1 MVIRSHHLG
10 SFGGQPSL
18 RAMAA
23 RHILVR
29 VGMIRFLAIAVISA
43 LLVSGCKVNDDE
55 PADTTEAVLEFDGL
69 CQDCFDASVRI
80 RSRNSIGSASAVR
93 YLKTVDS
100 TVSTVDSPL
109 DATHVEFE
117 TNRHVAGDQGDRHVI
132 DVWYEGDLVSS
143 VHCQTDDSWFE
154 SGISKD
160 IATIV
165 VSLESLGGAIPV
177 VPAAPYGKADLKT
190 GEKIFTVGCSD
201 GRVPRARCGSILK
214 VSNGLI
220 FYLPKSISGDSGS
233 AVFKY
238 SSQRDAWEVVGRTA
252 WAMQVDGK
260 WIGLAMTSDRVADIR
275 AGRVS
280 AGNFGL
286 PEGAVLLSAINSR
299 LPDGAITCDQVKI
312 ANLQQEPELP
322 KRLEINRQK
331 RWRFPIRG
339 EDIRQKPD
347 RQIRARDW
355 TILGGVV
362 DFFKSLIRFA
372 LWVAILLAILSAW
385 VAPTILTPLKY
396 DWPIQ
401 FVKLIIAKLRN
412 L

>member
-1 MVIRSHHLG
+1 M
-10 SFGGQPSL
+10 
-18 RAMAA
+18 
-23 RHILVR
+23 
-29 VGMIRFLAIAVISA
+29 MIRFVLILVLSVSI
-43 LLVSGCKVNDDE
+43 VSGCKTDVTNPE
-55 PADTTEAVLEFDGL
+55 DTIDAVSEFDGL
-69 CQDCFDASVRI
+69 AQDCFDASVRI

-93 YLKTVDS
+93 YLRTVDS
-100 TVSTVDSPL
+100 TVSTVDSVL

-117 TNRHVAGDQGDRHVI
+117 TNRHVAGDRGTRHVV
-132 DVWYEGDLVSS
+132 DVWYEGKLVSS
-143 VHCQTDDSWFE
+143 VNCQTDDSWFE

-165 VSLESLGGAIPV
+165 VSLETLGGA
-177 VPAAPYGKADLKT
+177 VPIVPSAPYGEADLKA

-201 GRVPRARCGSILK
+201 GRVPRARCGSILQ

-220 FYLPKSISGDSGS
+220 YYIPKSISGDSGS

-252 WAMQVDGK
+252 WAMQVDGR

-280 AGNFGL
+280 AGNFDL
-286 PEGAVLLSAINSR
+286 PEGAVSLSTICSS
-299 LPDGAITCDQVKI
+299 LPEGAVTCDQVKHV
-312 ANLQQEPELP
+312 AMQDETELP
-322 KRLEINRQK
+322 KRLEVSRQR

-347 RQIRARDW
+347 RQNRIREW
-355 TILGGVV
+355 SILGGIA
-362 DFFKSLIRFA
+362 DFFRSLIRFA
-372 LWVAILLAILSAW
+372 MWAAIIMAVLAAW

-401 FVKLIIAKLRN
+401 FVKLILTKLRK
-412 L
+412 

>member
-1 MVIRSHHLG
+1 
-10 SFGGQPSL
+10 
-18 RAMAA
+18 
-23 RHILVR
+23 
-29 VGMIRFLAIAVISA
+29 MIRFVLILVLSVSI
-43 LLVSGCKVNDDE
+43 VSGCKTDVTNPE
-55 PADTTEAVLEFDGL
+55 DTIDAVSEFDGL
-69 CQDCFDASVRI
+69 AQDCFDASVRI

-93 YLKTVDS
+93 YLRTVDS
-100 TVSTVDSPL
+100 TVSTVDSVL

-117 TNRHVAGDQGDRHVI
+117 TNRHVAGDRGTRHVV
-132 DVWYEGDLVSS
+132 DVWYEGKLVSS
-143 VHCQTDDSWFE
+143 VNCQTDDSWFE

-165 VSLESLGGAIPV
+165 VSLETLGGA
-177 VPAAPYGKADLKT
+177 VPIVPSAPYGEADLKA

-201 GRVPRARCGSILK
+201 GRVPRARCGSILQ

-220 FYLPKSISGDSGS
+220 YYIPKSISGDSGS

-252 WAMQVDGK
+252 WAMQVDGR

-280 AGNFGL
+280 AGNFDL
-286 PEGAVLLSAINSR
+286 PEGAVSLSTICSS
-299 LPDGAITCDQVKI
+299 LPEGAVTCDQVKHV
-312 ANLQQEPELP
+312 AMQDETELP
-322 KRLEINRQK
+322 KRLEVSRQR

-347 RQIRARDW
+347 RQNRIREW
-355 TILGGVV
+355 SILGGIA
-362 DFFKSLIRFA
+362 DFFRSLIRFA
-372 LWVAILLAILSAW
+372 MWAAIIMAVLAAW

-401 FVKLIIAKLRN
+401 FVKLILTKLRK
-412 L
+412 

>member
-1 MVIRSHHLG
+1 
-10 SFGGQPSL
+10 
-18 RAMAA
+18 
-23 RHILVR
+23 
-29 VGMIRFLAIAVISA
+29 MIRFVLIAVMSVAIA
-43 LLVSGCKVNDDE
+43 GCSEEKLD
-55 PADTTEAVLEFDGL
+55 TEAPSIPVLEFDGL
-69 CQDCFDASVRI
+69 AQDCFDASVRI
-80 RSRNSIGSASAVR
+80 RSRNSIGSASAVK

-100 TVSTVDSPL
+100 TVSTVDSVL

-117 TNRHVAGDQGDRHVI
+117 TNRHVAGDRGTRHVV
-132 DVWYEGDLVSS
+132 DVWYEGKLVSS
-143 VHCQTDDSWFE
+143 VNCQTDDSWFE

-165 VSLESLGGAIPV
+165 VSLETLGGA
-177 VPAAPYGKADLKT
+177 VPIVPSAPYGEADLKA

-201 GRVPRARCGSILK
+201 GRVPRARCGSILQ
-214 VSNGLI
+214 VSDGLI
-220 FYLPKSISGDSGS
+220 YYIPKSISGDSGS

-252 WAMQVDGK
+252 WAMQVDGR

-280 AGNFGL
+280 AGNFDL
-286 PEGAVLLSAINSR
+286 PEGAVSLSTICSS
-299 LPDGAITCDQVKI
+299 LPEGAVTCDQVKHV
-312 ANLQQEPELP
+312 AMQDETELP
-322 KRLEINRQK
+322 KRLEVSRQR

-347 RQIRARDW
+347 RQNRIREW
-355 TILGGVV
+355 SILGGIA
-362 DFFKSLIRFA
+362 DFFRSLIRFA
-372 LWVAILLAILSAW
+372 MWAAIIMAVLAAW

-401 FVKLIIAKLRN
+401 FVKLILTKLRK
-412 L
+412 

>member
-1 MVIRSHHLG
+1 M
-10 SFGGQPSL
+10 
-18 RAMAA
+18 
-23 RHILVR
+23 
-29 VGMIRFLAIAVISA
+29 MIRFVLILALSVSV
-43 LLVSGCKVNDDE
+43 VSGCKTDVTDPE
-55 PADTTEAVLEFDGL
+55 DTIEAVSEFDGL
-69 CQDCFDASVRI
+69 AQDCFDASVRI

-93 YLKTVDS
+93 YLKNVDS
-100 TVSTVDSPL
+100 TVSTVDSVL

-117 TNRHVAGDQGDRHVI
+117 TNRHVAGDRGTRHVV
-132 DVWYEGDLVSS
+132 DVWYEGELVSS
-143 VHCQTDDSWFE
+143 VNCQTDDSWFE

-165 VSLESLGGAIPV
+165 VSLETLGGA
-177 VPAAPYGKADLKT
+177 VPIVPTAPYGEADLKA

-201 GRVPRARCGSILK
+201 GRVPRARCGSILQ
-214 VSNGLI
+214 VSNGLVY
-220 FYLPKSISGDSGS
+220 YLPKSISGDSGS

-275 AGRVS
+275 AGRVA
-280 AGNFGL
+280 AGNFDLPEGAVPLSVACGGL
-286 PEGAVLLSAINSR
+286 PEGAV
-299 LPDGAITCDQVKI
+299 TCDQIKHV
-312 ANLQQEPELP
+312 NLQQETELP
-322 KRLEINRQK
+322 KRLEVSRQR

-347 RQIRARDW
+347 RPNRMREW
-355 TILGGVV
+355 TILGGIA
-362 DFFKSLIRFA
+362 DFFRSLIRFA
-372 LWVAILLAILSAW
+372 MWAAIIMAVLAAW

-401 FVKLIIAKLRN
+401 FVKLILTKLRK
-412 L
+412 

>member
-1 MVIRSHHLG
+1 
-10 SFGGQPSL
+10 
-18 RAMAA
+18 
-23 RHILVR
+23 
-29 VGMIRFLAIAVISA
+29 MIRFVLIAVMSVAIA
-43 LLVSGCKVNDDE
+43 GCSEEKLD
-55 PADTTEAVLEFDGL
+55 TEAPSIPVLEFDGL
-69 CQDCFDASVRI
+69 AQDCFDASVRI
-80 RSRNSIGSASAVR
+80 RSRNSIGSASAVK

-100 TVSTVDSPL
+100 TVSTVDSVL

-117 TNRHVAGDQGDRHVI
+117 TNRHVAGDRGTRHVV
-132 DVWYEGDLVSS
+132 DVWYEGKLVSS
-143 VHCQTDDSWFE
+143 VNCQTDDSWFE

-165 VSLESLGGAIPV
+165 VSLETLGGA
-177 VPAAPYGKADLKT
+177 VPIVPSAPYGEADLKA

-201 GRVPRARCGSILK
+201 GRVPRARCGSILQ

-220 FYLPKSISGDSGS
+220 YYIPKSISGDSGS

-252 WAMQVDGK
+252 WAMQVDGR

-280 AGNFGL
+280 AGNFDL
-286 PEGAVLLSAINSR
+286 PEGAVSLSTICSS
-299 LPDGAITCDQVKI
+299 LPEGAVTCDQVKHV
-312 ANLQQEPELP
+312 AMQDETELP
-322 KRLEINRQK
+322 KRLEVSRQRK
-331 RWRFPIRG
+331 WRFPIRG

-347 RQIRARDW
+347 RQNRIREW
-355 TILGGVV
+355 SILGGIA
-362 DFFKSLIRFA
+362 DFFRSLIRFA
-372 LWVAILLAILSAW
+372 MWAAIIMAVLAAW

-401 FVKLIIAKLRN
+401 FVKLILTKLRK
-412 L
+412 

>member
-1 MVIRSHHLG
+1 M
-10 SFGGQPSL
+10 
-18 RAMAA
+18 
-23 RHILVR
+23 
-29 VGMIRFLAIAVISA
+29 MIRFVLILVLSVSI
-43 LLVSGCKVNDDE
+43 VSGCKTDVTDPE
-55 PADTTEAVLEFDGL
+55 DTIEAVSKFDGL
-69 CQDCFDASVRI
+69 AQDCFDASVRI

-93 YLKTVDS
+93 YLKAVDS
-100 TVSTVDSPL
+100 TVSTVDSVL

-117 TNRHVAGDQGDRHVI
+117 TNRHVAGDRGTRHVV
-132 DVWYEGDLVSS
+132 DVWYEGELVSS
-143 VHCQTDDSWFE
+143 VNCQTDDSWFE

-165 VSLESLGGAIPV
+165 VSLETLGGA
-177 VPAAPYGKADLKT
+177 VPIVPTAPYGEADLKA

-201 GRVPRARCGSILK
+201 GRVPRARCGAILQI
-214 VSNGLI
+214 SNGLI
-220 FYLPKSISGDSGS
+220 YYLPKSISGDSGS

-252 WAMQVDGK
+252 WAMQVDGR

-280 AGNFGL
+280 AGNFDL
-286 PEGAVLLSAINSR
+286 PEGAVSLSTICSS
-299 LPDGAITCDQVKI
+299 LPEGAVTCDQVKHV
-312 ANLQQEPELP
+312 AMQDETELP
-322 KRLEINRQK
+322 KRLEVSRQR

-347 RQIRARDW
+347 RQNRIREW
-355 TILGGVV
+355 SILGGIA
-362 DFFKSLIRFA
+362 DFFRSLIRFA
-372 LWVAILLAILSAW
+372 MWAAIIMAVLAAW

-401 FVKLIIAKLRN
+401 FVKLILTKLRK
-412 L
+412 

>member
-1 MVIRSHHLG
+1 
-10 SFGGQPSL
+10 
-18 RAMAA
+18 
-23 RHILVR
+23 
-29 VGMIRFLAIAVISA
+29 MIRFVLIAVMSIAIA
-43 LLVSGCKVNDDE
+43 GCSEEKLD
-55 PADTTEAVLEFDGL
+55 TEAPSIPVLEFDGL
-69 CQDCFDASVRI
+69 AQDCFDASVRI

-100 TVSTVDSPL
+100 TVSTVDSVL

-117 TNRHVAGDQGDRHVI
+117 TNRHVAGDRGTRHVV
-132 DVWYEGDLVSS
+132 DVWYEGELVSS
-143 VHCQTDDSWFE
+143 VNCQTDDSWFE

-165 VSLESLGGAIPV
+165 VSLETLGGA
-177 VPAAPYGKADLKT
+177 VPIVPTAPYGEADLKA

-201 GRVPRARCGSILK
+201 GRVPRARCGAILQ
-214 VSNGLI
+214 VSDGLI
-220 FYLPKSISGDSGS
+220 YYLPKSISGDSGS

-252 WAMQVDGK
+252 WAMQVDGR

-280 AGNFGL
+280 AGNFDL
-286 PEGAVLLSAINSR
+286 PEGAVSLSTICSS
-299 LPDGAITCDQVKI
+299 LPEGAVTCDQVKHVVM
-312 ANLQQEPELP
+312 QDETELP
-322 KRLEINRQK
+322 KRLEVSRQR

-339 EDIRQKPD
+339 EDIRQKPE
-347 RQIRARDW
+347 RPNRMREW
-355 TILGGVV
+355 SILGGIA
-362 DFFKSLIRFA
+362 DFFRSLIRFA
-372 LWVAILLAILSAW
+372 MWAAIIMAVLAAW

-401 FVKLIIAKLRN
+401 FVKLILTKLRK
-412 L
+412 

>member
-1 MVIRSHHLG
+1 
-10 SFGGQPSL
+10 
-18 RAMAA
+18 
-23 RHILVR
+23 
-29 VGMIRFLAIAVISA
+29 MIRFVLILVLSVSI
-43 LLVSGCKVNDDE
+43 VSGCKTDVTNPE
-55 PADTTEAVLEFDGL
+55 DTIDAVSEFDGL
-69 CQDCFDASVRI
+69 AQDCFDASVRI

-93 YLKTVDS
+93 YLRTVDS
-100 TVSTVDSPL
+100 TVSTVDSVL

-117 TNRHVAGDQGDRHVI
+117 TNRHVAGDRGTRHVV
-132 DVWYEGDLVSS
+132 DVWYEGKLVSS
-143 VHCQTDDSWFE
+143 VNCQTDDSWFE

-165 VSLESLGGAIPV
+165 VSLETLGGA
-177 VPAAPYGKADLKT
+177 VPIVPSAPYGEADLKA

-201 GRVPRARCGSILK
+201 GRVPRARCGSILQ

-220 FYLPKSISGDSGS
+220 YYIPKSISGDSGS

-252 WAMQVDGK
+252 WAMQVDGR

-280 AGNFGL
+280 AGNFDL
-286 PEGAVLLSAINSR
+286 PEGAVSLSTICSS
-299 LPDGAITCDQVKI
+299 LPEGAVTCDQVKHV
-312 ANLQQEPELP
+312 AMQDETELP
-322 KRLEINRQK
+322 KRLEVSRQRK
-331 RWRFPIRG
+331 WRFPIRG

-347 RQIRARDW
+347 RQNRIREW
-355 TILGGVV
+355 SILGGIA
-362 DFFKSLIRFA
+362 DFFRSLIRFA
-372 LWVAILLAILSAW
+372 MWAAIIMAVLAAW

-401 FVKLIIAKLRN
+401 FVKLILTKLRK
-412 L
+412 

>member
-1 MVIRSHHLG
+1 M
-10 SFGGQPSL
+10 
-18 RAMAA
+18 
-23 RHILVR
+23 
-29 VGMIRFLAIAVISA
+29 MIRFLLILVLSVSV
-43 LLVSGCKVNDDE
+43 VSGCKTDVTNPE
-55 PADTTEAVLEFDGL
+55 DTIEAVSEFDGL
-69 CQDCFDASVRI
+69 AQDCFDASVRI

-100 TVSTVDSPL
+100 TVSTVDSVL

-117 TNRHVAGDQGDRHVI
+117 TNRHVAGDRGTRHVV
-132 DVWYEGDLVSS
+132 DVWYEGKLVSS
-143 VHCQTDDSWFE
+143 VNCQTDDSWFE

-165 VSLESLGGAIPV
+165 VSLETLGGAVPI
-177 VPAAPYGKADLKT
+177 VPAAPYGEADLKA

-201 GRVPRARCGSILK
+201 GRVPRARCGSILQI
-214 VSNGLI
+214 SNGLI
-220 FYLPKSISGDSGS
+220 YYLPKSISGDSGS

-275 AGRVS
+275 AGRVA
-280 AGNFGL
+280 AGNFDLPEGAVPLSVACGGL
-286 PEGAVLLSAINSR
+286 PEGAV
-299 LPDGAITCDQVKI
+299 TCDQIKHV
-312 ANLQQEPELP
+312 NLQQETELP
-322 KRLEINRQK
+322 KRLEVSRQR

-347 RQIRARDW
+347 RPNRTREW
-355 TILGGVV
+355 SILGGIA
-362 DFFKSLIRFA
+362 DFFRSLIRFA
-372 LWVAILLAILSAW
+372 MWAAIIMAVLAAW

-401 FVKLIIAKLRN
+401 FVKLILTKLRK
-412 L
+412 